1 MFRKFAKVILPLS
14 LPQLFTYAIPET
26 FQNLCFVGSRVV
38 VPFGKSKLYSAV
50 VYSVDDTAEGDF
62 EIKEIIE
69 VLDSKPIIN
78 AIQLKFWDWIASY
91 YMCAVGE
98 VYRAAVPA
106 MLKLESQTLLFR
118 TAKPLD
124 FNELKPK
131 EVQLLSAFTP
141 SLTELELSKVGKYT
155 GLKNNISLVKN
166 LIFNGY
172 LVADKVIQ
180 DKFRPKTEK
189 FLSLNKNLFHSEK
202 QIITLLDELSKRAPK
217 QAEILYCYF
226 SESGFQAEDSKI
238 ISFGEIDKKRFSDS
252 KFSSSSLNSLIDKQI
267 LLEEEREVS
276 RLSMYEGDL
285 ELYHELT
292 ENQQNALE
300 KIESGFLEKNA
311 ALLFGVTGS
320 GKTEIYIRLI
330 DKYLSQG
337 KQVLYLLPEIVL
349 TSQIIRRLQKVFGSK
364 VGIYHS
370 KISDY
375 ERSEIWQNL
384 VDKDNPSSYKL
395 IVGVR
400 SSIFLPFSDLGLII
414 VDEEHES
421 SYKQADPQPRYNARD
436 CALVLAGFHSAK
448 VLLGSATPSF
458 ETYFNATTGKYSLVE
473 LSSRYADFKLPEIEI
488 VNTRTAQKRG
498 QMKSLFYDGLIKR
511 IEKKIAEKKQTILYR
526 NRRGFSPYV
535 ECSSCGWI
543 PVCENCDVTLTYH
556 KRENRLVC
564 HHCGYVTD
572 MPKKCSACNDSVLI
586 TKGFGTEKV
595 EDEIKIFFPEAK
607 ISRLDADITTSRSKF
622 EQVIYDFE
630 NGSTDILTGTQMI
643 SKGFDFKRLTLCG
656 ILDADTMLFFPD
668 FRAEEKTFQQLTQVS
683 GRVGRHLEGGR
694 VVIQT
699 SNPENE
705 IFKDVVSH
713 NYKNMYARLIA
724 ERNRFAYPPYTRL
737 IKIQIKHKDE
747 AEMSRCAMML
757 ASNLRKVFSS
767 GVMGPE
773 FPLVSRIQN
782 LYIKEI
788 MLKISRKHYGQQA
801 KKIILDA
808 VNYTKSMALKAGL
821 IISINVDP
829 L

>member
-62 EIKEIIE
+62 EIKEILE

-91 YMCAVGE
+91 YMCSVGE

-131 EVQLLSAFTP
+131 EVQLLGAFTP

-180 DKFRPKTEK
+180 EKFRPKTEK
-189 FLSLNKNLFHSEK
+189 FLSLNRTLFHSEK

-217 QAEILYCYF
+217 QAEILYYYF
-226 SESGFQAEDSKI
+226 SQSGFLAEDSKI
-238 ISFGEIDKKRFSDS
+238 VSFGEIDKKRFSDS

-292 ENQQNALE
+292 ETQKNALE
-300 KIESGFLEKNA
+300 KIESSFLEKNA

-330 DKYLSQG
+330 DKYLSLG
-337 KQVLYLLPEIVL
+337 KHVLYLLPEIVL

-511 IEKKIAEKKQTILYR
+511 IEKNIAEKKQTILYR

-683 GRVGRHLEGGR
+683 GRVGRHLEGSR

>member
-62 EIKEIIE
+62 EIKEILE

-91 YMCAVGE
+91 YMCSVGE

-131 EVQLLSAFTP
+131 EVQLLGAFTP

-180 DKFRPKTEK
+180 EKFRPKTEK
-189 FLSLNKNLFHSEK
+189 FLSLNRTLFHSEK

-217 QAEILYCYF
+217 QAEILYYYF
-226 SESGFQAEDSKI
+226 SQSGFLAEDSKI
-238 ISFGEIDKKRFSDS
+238 VSFGEIDKKRFSDS

-292 ENQQNALE
+292 ETQQNALE
-300 KIESGFLEKNA
+300 KIESSFLEKNA

-330 DKYLSQG
+330 DKYLSLG

-511 IEKKIAEKKQTILYR
+511 IEKNIAEKKQTILYR

-683 GRVGRHLEGGR
+683 GRVGRHLEGSR

>member
-62 EIKEIIE
+62 EIKEILE

-91 YMCAVGE
+91 YMCSVGE

-131 EVQLLSAFTP
+131 EVQLLGAFTP

-180 DKFRPKTEK
+180 EKFRPKTEK

-217 QAEILYCYF
+217 QAEILYYYF
-226 SESGFQAEDSKI
+226 SQSGFLAEDSKI
-238 ISFGEIDKKRFSDS
+238 VSFGEIDKKRFSDS

-292 ENQQNALE
+292 ETQKNALE
-300 KIESGFLEKNA
+300 KIESSFLEKNA

-330 DKYLSQG
+330 DKYLSLG

-384 VDKDNPSSYKL
+384 VDKDNLSSYKL

-511 IEKKIAEKKQTILYR
+511 IEKNIAEKKQTILYR

-683 GRVGRHLEGGR
+683 GRVGRHLEGSR